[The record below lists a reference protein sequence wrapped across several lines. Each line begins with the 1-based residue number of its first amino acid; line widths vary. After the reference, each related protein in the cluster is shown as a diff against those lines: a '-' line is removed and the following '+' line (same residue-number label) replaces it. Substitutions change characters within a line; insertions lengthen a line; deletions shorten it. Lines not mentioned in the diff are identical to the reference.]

1 MKILNQIALI
11 GLISAFSANASQ
23 LFDNVLKPSENAS
36 SLATL
41 SETQNLTDMRSSTKH
56 SRHRQNATKRVGTE
70 WTISEDMTLLMEYN
84 TYGKDWKII
93 QHFLPNKSL
102 SAIKNRLRIVKKKY
116 DKKPTINALPR
127 PDFSGLNLTYSESD
141 QNERLFAPLLPANF
155 VSVEDIGPLPFEF

>member
-23 LFDNVLKPSENAS
+23 LFDNVSQHADHANVSALDEIQNS
-36 SLATL
+36 SGTL
-41 SETQNLTDMRSSTKH
+41 PLPVSTGDNISQQIRS
-56 SRHRQNATKRVGTE
+56 E
-70 WTISEDMTLLMEYN
+70 WTISEDMTLLLKHNM
-84 TYGKDWKII
+84 YGKNWTLI
-93 QHFLPNKSL
+93 QYFFPNKSL

-116 DKKPTINALPR
+116 DKKPTIKELPR
-127 PDFSGLNLTYSESD
+127 PDFSGLDLTYSESD